1 MLVIICEIKVKAHTI
16 VYIFIS
22 TVGLA
27 ICTMKGI
34 KVYKGK
40 ALEIYIDIILFVILF
55 VTEIFS

>member
-1 MLVIICEIKVKAHTI
+1 
-16 VYIFIS
+16 
-22 TVGLA
+22 
-27 ICTMKGI
+27 MKGI